1 MDLENMTVGE
11 RIEEFAKRKNMSIRK
26 LALSAGIPYTTL
38 YYIVNRKSDRVD
50 SEKVAKIANA
60 LGIDHTILFFGK
72 MREKM
77 NADEY
82 QQAAMRTASWKGDKV
97 GTTGNRI
104 RTLRREAG
112 MTQAELAQKLG
123 IPYQSIGKWE
133 RGLRS
138 PKYETLK
145 KIAKALEVD
154 VNDLLG
160 DKERERFDDAKL
172 PHGIYSDSLM
182 INGVMGL
189 AGESGECVDMVKK
202 YLFQGHDLDKE
213 HLAKELGDVA
223 WYLAITAR
231 AIGYDLST
239 VLQMNVEKLK
249 KRYPDGFTAE
259 KSINRKAGDI

>member
-1 MDLENMTVGE
+1 
-11 RIEEFAKRKNMSIRK
+11 
-26 LALSAGIPYTTL
+26 
-38 YYIVNRKSDRVD
+38 
-50 SEKVAKIANA
+50 
-60 LGIDHTILFFGK
+60 
-72 MREKM
+72 M

-97 GTTGNRI
+97 GTVGNRI

-112 MTQAELAQKLG
+112 ITQAELGSLCGIDEANIRKYESGRQK
-123 IPYQSIGKWE
+123 
-133 RGLRS
+133 
-138 PKYETLK
+138 PKYETLQ
-145 KIAKALEVD
+145 KIAKALKVD
-154 VNDLLG
+154 VHDLLG

-249 KRYPDGFTAE
+249 KRYPDGFTPE
-259 KSINRKAGDI
+259 NSIHRKAEDV